1 MPATAG
7 EMLLRRWNTC
17 WPAGEGARY
26 GEIARK
32 LKMSESAV
40 KVSAHRMRRRYRE
53 LLRQEIAQTVAD
65 SGMIE
70 DEIRELLASL

>member
-1 MPATAG
+1 MPATGG
-7 EMLLRRWNTC
+7 EMFEALEHLL
-17 WPAGEGARY
+17 AGGEGARY

-70 DEIRELLASL
+70 EEIRELLASL